1 MAPLAAVENLDVLE
15 ELGAGRLSRRPARVV
30 HQLDLQ
36 RREEALGHG
45 IVPTIAAPAHAAD
58 DPFGGVSFAKTSS
71 DSL

>member
-1 MAPLAAVENLDVLE
+1 
-15 ELGAGRLSRRPARVV
+15 V